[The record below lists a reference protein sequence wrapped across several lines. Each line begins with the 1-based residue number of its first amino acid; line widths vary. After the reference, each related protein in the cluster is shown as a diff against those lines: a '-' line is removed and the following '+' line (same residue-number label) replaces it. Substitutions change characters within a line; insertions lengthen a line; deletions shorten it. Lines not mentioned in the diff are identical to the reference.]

1 MLIRTKWRFWS
12 SWRHLGCTLW
22 RSQLLCSRR
31 NFYFLSLFAVARRL
45 YGKDYYKAFEGDVWV
60 YHLCGIFDTINH
72 SCNFFLYVISGSL
85 FRQEFIAM
93 IRCKTLKERISIGF
107 SNYSATNSRAM
118 ETNFSTP
125 FVNRTVKL
133 SVRRKLLIKANS
145 SQSLLTVSPQKCQDV
160 KRTQSLRNITVPHGS
175 HTLLYQTKRSHNELC
190 NVWSHDWVKRCHL
203 SS

>member
-1 MLIRTKWRFWS
+1 M
-12 SWRHLGCTLW
+12 
-22 RSQLLCSRR
+22 
-31 NFYFLSLFAVARRL
+31 

-85 FRQEFIAM
+85 FREEFIAM
-93 IRCKTLKERISIGF
+93 ICCKTLKERISIGF

-118 ETNFSTP
+118 ETNFSTQY
-125 FVNRTVKL
+125 VNRTVKL

-160 KRTQSLRNITVPHGS
+160 KRTQSLRNIPVHHGS

-190 NVWSHDWVKRCHL
+190 NV
-203 SS
+203 